1 MITFELPFPNK
12 ALSPNGR
19 AHRMEKAREAKKA
32 RKWAWVAS
40 LAALGRN
47 RWSHEGATIIWTVHL
62 KTANPMDDDNATS
75 MLKAYRDGIADALGV
90 NDRMFKASVQFAEP
104 VKGGKVVVTISPL

>member
-1 MITFELPFPNK
+1 MITFELPFPSK

-32 RKWAWVAS
+32 RKWAWVAV

-47 RWSHEGATIIWTVHL
+47 RWAHEGAAIVWTVHP
-62 KTANPMDDDNATS
+62 KTANAMDDDNAIS
-75 MLKAYRDGIADALGV
+75 MLKPSRDGIADALGI
-90 NDRMFKASVQFAEP
+90 NDRTFQASLIFGEP